1 MTVNKEK
8 GQRVLIT
15 KSAEA
20 ETDLIIKAQ
29 RGDRN
34 AFGELVRRHHRE
46 VVNVVYRM
54 CGDVQLAE
62 DAAQEAFVRAWLRLE
77 SYRPLTTLRNWL
89 YRIAVN
95 AALDMLRRERSTGE
109 DIQSLALHDQQPGP
123 ETLLV
128 QKERAALVQAA
139 ILSLTPAS
147 RTVLVLREYGELSYQ
162 EIANILDV
170 PMGTVMSRLNYARN
184 RLRELLAEQLSLLE
198 VENG

>member
-1 MTVNKEK
+1 M
-8 GQRVLIT
+8 LIT
-15 KSAEA
+15 KSAEVEA
-20 ETDLIIKAQ
+20 DLILKAQ
-29 RGDRN
+29 QGDRN
-34 AFGELVRRHHRE
+34 AFGELVRRYHRE
-46 VVNVVYRM
+46 VVNLVYRM

-62 DAAQEAFVRAWLRLE
+62 DAAQEAFVRAWLHLD
-77 SYRPLTTLRNWL
+77 SYRPLTALRNWL

-109 DIQSLALHDQQPGP
+109 DIQSLALHDRQPGP

-139 ILSLTPAS
+139 ILSLTPTS

-184 RLRELLAEQLSLLE
+184 RLRELLAEQLSPLE